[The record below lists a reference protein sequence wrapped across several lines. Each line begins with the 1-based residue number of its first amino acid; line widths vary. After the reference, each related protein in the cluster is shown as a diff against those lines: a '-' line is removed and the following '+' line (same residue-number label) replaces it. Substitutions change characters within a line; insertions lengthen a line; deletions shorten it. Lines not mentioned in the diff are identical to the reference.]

1 MSTNEENK
9 NEENMVAIV
18 DMAYDTAL
26 QPDADWMNTALP
38 SSQNEPETLEAA
50 IERLDIGEHWD
61 NRDVDETITLGS
73 DDIRGNKF
81 EYGRYV
87 TLTDPG
93 YFIASQWSWFDDENK
108 NIALNITYIKQELL
122 PPTAETDNLWT
133 IGPPM
138 YTFNGYSDEIG
149 EEFIKEYGSRPD
161 KKYDIDDMEPG
172 YHLTVK
178 TDNGEMIYGKI
189 KSIENDD
196 DIVIIFYDGSS
207 SWSVDIKNV
216 KEVKWDPYNN
226 TDTNILSIKGYDN
239 IKNDKYKGQDIPIR
253 YGNVVKI
260 DGDADDFDYIVVD
273 GFIARDEKTM
283 RWTLQTVIVQE
294 RLDMLN
300 QNFKYK
306 KVDPMT
312 LKYRTLLA
320 FNSPLY
326 AEKQV
331 SNTNDLGCLLPKKI
345 KGLRYILER
354 GKYADTLLP
363 ESTVDIRKT
372 YMGESIDWN
381 TPDFRML
388 KGDIVKKKGENDLY
402 EIFEIHNENIT
413 GYPDVKLLKLT
424 DIKTDGLEN
433 TIYNTDLKPFILL
446 DLDFIFVSR
455 QNKWVNYLSEHSNKH
470 RDPENFIAN
479 INNYVEYGKTLVCV
493 IQDDGHYR
501 VGRLLKKSNSALP
514 RLYAIY
520 PLFDFGY
527 EIAPDN
533 EFIETPE
540 SNQIVA
546 IHDEQDFDYIFPV
559 EIQSKQLIK
568 IHLQEVN
575 AVMAENKRRE
585 DYLKHKHVAIFFQK
599 KIVDYFDMIFSKNV
613 YIKSINKKKS
623 LYELLFIETVHRKE
637 YHRELKHLEELIGKV
652 VDVFKNPSQIQYKP
666 IEYPQDLIIDF
677 INLQEDNTLLL
688 NNISEDYD
696 ISDKKNKE
704 EIMMEFINSLASP
717 GEEFDYEGWV
727 ADFGIN
733 KGSMKELRKHH
744 EKKRE
749 QHAEWKVDDCH
760 RFNLKRN
767 ILSVLCALIIHFL
780 KFVETINITSE
791 NVIFSIGKKFMSL
804 VFNLDD
810 CKLNSDKLNNSLC
823 AWFNFAYK
831 HIKENNALAD
841 INFNV
846 AESSRS
852 SIRLDENLNTG
863 RLSQIARD
871 IRRRGEFY
879 HNCEDP
885 GSIMAFNEINNT
897 RSVEL
902 AEAIMTRLS
911 RVLSPQIRQPGPQG
925 QPQATTIIRDAQ
937 NDINFAR
944 QQEDREWEN
953 RRRPRTPS
961 YDPDASPI
969 SRASSMASTVDNQ
982 SLSSGRSS
990 EFDSELDNDANTVTV
1005 ACDECGDNQYF
1016 DRDMSD
1022 FDIRE
1027 QLRDDNWDFDSNNHS
1042 SYSFT
1047 EGWYC
1052 GDCGLPGDTRTWECV
1067 DCGEE
1072 IEGPDD
1078 DYPDGWT
1085 MDEDG
1090 NEICER
1096 CQDNYN
1102 TCNTCGRMAER
1113 DGENGP
1119 DGWEE
1124 DDEWGWN
1131 CEACA
1136 TNIRIGRER
1145 QRAQEEKQ
1153 DVGDNETKEG
1163 GAIHKKKRTRR
1174 KTQKKKKKK
1183 QSRKS
1188 KKR

>member
-1 MSTNEENK
+1 MSTNEENN
-9 NEENMVAIV
+9 NEQDMVAIV
-18 DMAYDTAL
+18 DMGYDAAL

-38 SSQNEPETLEAA
+38 TSQNEPETLEAA
-50 IERLDIGEHWD
+50 VKRLGINEHWD
-61 NRDVDETITLGS
+61 NRDADMGVTLGS
-73 DDIRGNKF
+73 DDIQGNKF

-87 TLTDPG
+87 TLTEPG
-93 YFIASQWSWFDDENK
+93 YFIASQWSWFDDKDK
-108 NIALNITYIKQELL
+108 NATLNINYIKQELL
-122 PPTAETDNLWT
+122 PPTAETGNLWT

-161 KKYDIDDMEPG
+161 KKFNIDDIETG

-178 TDNGEMIYGKI
+178 TDNGEMIYGKVS
-189 KSIENDD
+189 SIENDD
-196 DIVIIFYDGSS
+196 DIVIIFYDGSE

-216 KEVKWDPYNN
+216 KAIKWDPYNN
-226 TDTNILSIKGYDN
+226 TDTNILDIRGYDN
-239 IKNDKYKGQDIPIR
+239 IKNNKYKDQDIPIR

-312 LKYRTLLA
+312 LKHRTLLA

-331 SNTNDLGCLLPKKI
+331 SNANDLGYLLPKSEEYEDEI
-345 KGLRYILER
+345 TSTGGR
-354 GKYADTLLP
+354 YADILLP
-363 ESTVDIRKT
+363 ESTLNRYERYT
-372 YMGESIDWN
+372 GENMDWN

-388 KGDIVKKKGENDLY
+388 KGDIVKKNGENDLY
-402 EIFEIHNENIT
+402 EILEILT
-413 GYPDVKLLKLT
+413 GTGPPNVKLLKLT
-424 DIKTDGLEN
+424 DIKRDGLEN
-433 TIYNTDLKPFILL
+433 TIYNSDTKDFQQFDL
-446 DLDFIFVSR
+446 IFVSR

-479 INNYVEYGKTLVCV
+479 INDYVKYGKTLVSV
-493 IQDDGHYR
+493 WKHNAAEPYYM
-501 VGRLLKKSNSALP
+501 VGRLLKQNNSTRP
-514 RLYAIY
+514 RLYTIY
-520 PLFDFGY
+520 PLFSFGKA
-527 EIAPDN
+527 IAPDN
-533 EFIETPE
+533 ELIETHE
-540 SNQIVA
+540 SNQTVA
-546 IHDEQDFDYIFPV
+546 IQDELDFHYIFPI

-575 AVMAENKRRE
+575 AVIAENKRRE
-585 DYLKHKHVAIFFQK
+585 DYLKYKQVAIFFQK

-652 VDVFKNPSQIQYKP
+652 VNVFKNPSQIQHNRNRD
-666 IEYPQDLIIDF
+666 PQELIIDF
-677 INLQEDNTLLL
+677 VNVQEDNTLIL
-688 NNISEDYD
+688 NNISEKYD

-733 KGSMKELRKHH
+733 KGSMDQLREHH

-767 ILSVLCALIIHFL
+767 ILSVLCELVIHFL
-780 KFVETINITSE
+780 KFVETINITGE

-831 HIKENNALAD
+831 HTKENNALAD

-846 AESSRS
+846 ADSSRS
-852 SIRLDENLNTG
+852 SIRLDEVLNTG

-897 RSVEL
+897 RSVEF

-911 RVLSPQIRQPGPQG
+911 RVLSPQIRQPGPWG
-925 QPQATTIIRDAQ
+925 EPQATNIIRDAQ

-944 QQEDREWEN
+944 QQEDMEWEN
-953 RRRPRTPS
+953 RRRPRAPS
-961 YDPDASPI
+961 YSPISPSPI
-969 SRASSMASTVDNQ
+969 SRSSSLASTVDN
-982 SLSSGRSS
+982 
-990 EFDSELDNDANTVTV
+990 DNENEDTITVT
-1005 ACDECGDNQYF
+1005 CEQCGNSIYV
-1016 DRDMSD
+1016 DRHQGDT
-1022 FDIRE
+1022 DIRSDLFDQDW
-1027 QLRDDNWDFDSNNHS
+1027 QLDDERYQHDQ
-1042 SYSFT
+1042 FT
-1047 EGWYC
+1047 QGWYC
-1052 GDCGLPGDTRTWECV
+1052 GDCDLPDDTRTWECV
-1067 DCGEE
+1067 DCGDE
-1072 IEGPDD
+1072 IEGPNN

-1090 NEICER
+1090 NEICEG

-1102 TCNTCGRMAER
+1102 TCNTCGRMGER

-1124 DDEWGWN
+1124 DDESDGWN
-1131 CEACA
+1131 CESCA

-1145 QRAQEEKQ
+1145 LREAEEKQ
-1153 DVGDNETKEG
+1153 DDGDDETNEG
-1163 GAIHKKKRTRR
+1163 GASHKKKRTRR

-1183 QSRKS
+1183 KKQSRKS